1 MSGHNKWANIKH
13 RKAAQDAKRSKIF
26 TKLIRE
32 LTVAAKEG
40 GADPE
45 SNPRLRTA
53 IEKAKEANMP
63 KDKIEAAIKKGAG
76 GTDGDSYV
84 EIMYEGYG
92 PAGVAI
98 IMRALTDNK
107 NRAAQ
112 EVRHILSKHGGS
124 LAESGAV
131 AWNFERKALIIIPK
145 SEVADLDEFMMTAL
159 DAGAEDV
166 VEEDENVQV
175 IALPEDMAQVRDSL
189 KGMGYSVKAAL
200 TYIPKTT
207 VKVAGSDAEKLL
219 KLLDALED
227 SDDIQEVFANFE
239 IDDEEMEKLAQNM

>member
-40 GADPE
+40 GDDPE
-45 SNPRLRTA
+45 ANPRLRTA
-53 IEKAKEANMP
+53 IEKAKDANMP

-76 GTDGDSYV
+76 GTDADSYV

-107 NRAAQ
+107 NRTAQ
-112 EVRHILSKHGGS
+112 EVRHILSKNGGS

-131 AWNFERKALIIIPK
+131 AWNFERKAMITVPK
-145 SEVADLDEFMMTAL
+145 EEVADLDEFMMEAL

-166 VEEDENVQV
+166 IEDETIQV
-175 IALPEDMAQVRDSL
+175 IAAPEDMVQVRDTL
-189 KGMGYSVKAAL
+189 KDKGFTVKASL
-200 TYIPKTT
+200 TYIPKNT
-207 VKVAGSDAEKLL
+207 VKIAGSDAEKML
-219 KLLDALED
+219 KLIDALED

-239 IDDEEMEKLAQNM
+239 IDDEEMERLAQKM

>member
-63 KDKIEAAIKKGAG
+63 KDKIDAAIKKGAG
-76 GTDGDSYV
+76 GTEADSYV

-131 AWNFERKALIIIPK
+131 AWNFERKGLIEIPK
-145 SEVADLDEFMMTAL
+145 EEVADLDEFMMTAL

-166 VEEDENVQV
+166 VEDENIQV
-175 IALPEDMAQVRDSL
+175 IASPDDMAQVRDTL
-189 KGMGYSVKAAL
+189 KDNGFSVKASL

-207 VKVAGSDAEKLL
+207 VKISGSDAEKML
-219 KLLDALED
+219 KLMDALED

-239 IDDEEMEKLAQNM
+239 IDDEEMERLAQNM

>member
-76 GTDGDSYV
+76 GTDADSYV

-92 PAGVAI
+92 PAGL
-98 IMRALTDNK
+98 R
-107 NRAAQ
+107 
-112 EVRHILSKHGGS
+112 
-124 LAESGAV
+124 
-131 AWNFERKALIIIPK
+131 
-145 SEVADLDEFMMTAL
+145 
-159 DAGAEDV
+159 
-166 VEEDENVQV
+166 
-175 IALPEDMAQVRDSL
+175 
-189 KGMGYSVKAAL
+189 
-200 TYIPKTT
+200 
-207 VKVAGSDAEKLL
+207 
-219 KLLDALED
+219 
-227 SDDIQEVFANFE
+227 
-239 IDDEEMEKLAQNM
+239 

>member
-76 GTDGDSYV
+76 GTDADSYV

-131 AWNFERKALIIIPK
+131 AWNFERKAMIVVPK
-145 SEVADLDEFMMTAL
+145 EEVADLDEFMMAAL

-166 VEEDENVQV
+166 IEDENIQV
-175 IALPEDMAQVRDSL
+175 IASPDDMVQVRDAL
-189 KGMGYSVKAAL
+189 KDMGYSVKSNL

-239 IDDEEMEKLAQNM
+239 IDDAEMERLAQNI

>member
-40 GADPE
+40 GPDPE

-63 KDKIEAAIKKGAG
+63 KDKIEASIKKGAG
-76 GTDGDSYV
+76 GTEADSYV

-131 AWNFERKALIIIPK
+131 AWNFERKAMIIVPK
-145 SEVADLDEFMMTAL
+145 NEVADLDEFMMVAL

-166 VEEDENVQV
+166 IEDENIQV
-175 IALPEDMAQVRDSL
+175 IASPDDMVKVRDTL
-189 KGMGYSVKAAL
+189 KDMGYSVKATL

-207 VKVAGSDAEKLL
+207 VKVVGSDAEKLL

-239 IDDEEMEKLAQNM
+239 IDDEEMERLAQNM